1 MLGIGSPEIIII
13 LLGLSFLV
21 IMLLLPIFIVLKS
34 NRSDKDNKTLWVLI
48 ALIFSWL
55 GVIIFYITNPK
66 K

>member
-1 MLGIGSPEIIII
+1 MLEIGSSEIIII
-13 LLGLSFLV
+13 LIGLIFIV

>member
-1 MLGIGSPEIIII
+1 MLEIGSSEIIII
-13 LLGLSFLV
+13 LIGL
-21 IMLLLPIFIVLKS
+21 IFIVIILVLPVLIVYNS
-34 NRSDKDNKTLWVLI
+34 SRLDKDKKTSWIFI